1 MIGED
6 IKQENKTLIVFI
18 FQNISNENARKEL
31 GDVDSLTEEKV
42 DKVAEGFLEDV
53 KENLIE
59 TNSWPVNFSAYF
71 VSKALLNAY
80 TRILARMYPKI
91 AINAVHPGFVITD
104 FNHNAH
110 NPGALTVEEGA
121 KGPVMLAL
129 MTDGGPSGLFY
140 SKTTVSTF

>member
-1 MIGED
+1 MWCSYRKLIGED

-59 TNSWPVNFSAYF
+59 TNSWPVNFSAYL
-71 VSKALLNAY
+71 VSKALLNVVHAHFLTNNLNGPPIKY
-80 TRILARMYPKI
+80 LGLIDYLINQPNKPSPLKHPKQTPI
-91 AINAVHPGFVITD
+91 SY
-104 FNHNAH
+104 
-110 NPGALTVEEGA
+110 L
-121 KGPVMLAL
+121 
-129 MTDGGPSGLFY
+129 GLF
-140 SKTTVSTF
+140 